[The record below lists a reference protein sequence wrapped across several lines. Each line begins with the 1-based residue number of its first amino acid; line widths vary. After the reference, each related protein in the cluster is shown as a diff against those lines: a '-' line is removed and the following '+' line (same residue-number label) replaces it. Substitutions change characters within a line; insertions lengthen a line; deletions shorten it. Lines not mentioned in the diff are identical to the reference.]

1 MMFKENL
8 QVPPSGKITIY
19 GDGNMKVYLVDENDA
34 TIIIK
39 AIDDP
44 RTLNKQLV
52 YRPKPDTLSM
62 NKVVEIFEEK
72 TGHNLEKTYIPGPV
86 IRAQL
91 DALPPGVVLPAV
103 IYSTAV
109 LGDHL
114 FELGPGDVLATD
126 LYPDF
131 EFRTVSSVLDT
142 ML

>member
-1 MMFKENL
+1 
-8 QVPPSGKITIY
+8 
-19 GDGNMKVYLVDENDA
+19 VDENDVA

-91 DALPPGVVLPAV
+91 DGKGMLLILQYVCV
-103 IYSTAV
+103 IV
-109 LGDHL
+109 CIGH
-114 FELGPGDVLATD
+114 
-126 LYPDF
+126 
-131 EFRTVSSVLDT
+131 
-142 ML
+142 MLSY